1 MASGKCALCAL
12 ELEMGMMLKL
22 RGEFLRIALLAA
34 IVFLVGSHSASAA
47 TFQYS
52 GYTLTNPQN
61 IDITSPLN
69 ASGQMG
75 QIALQGTGP
84 NSGQTLLAWCLD
96 VFTYLQNSGNY
107 QISPLTTA
115 GSGGSNPP
123 LTNVQIS
130 QIGSLMVNGN
140 ALIKTSSDTNVSA
153 ALQLAIWLTEYGNTF
168 AYTNVSSAVK
178 TLAATFQSYVQQ
190 GGQWYCPNCTVT
202 LLTLNGDQSL
212 GYGSVVPLPGA
223 LPLFASGLVGLG
235 LLRWRRKRKN
245 TIPASA
251 A

>member
-1 MASGKCALCAL
+1 MVMVMKIRSQ
-12 ELEMGMMLKL
+12 
-22 RGEFLRIALLAA
+22 IACILPLAVA
-34 IVFLVGSHSASAA
+34 VFFAAFNGASAA
-47 TFQYS
+47 TFQYGS
-52 GYTLTNPQN
+52 YTVTNPQN
-61 IDITSPLN
+61 ITITSPPPN
-69 ASGQMG
+69 PVSGEMG
-75 QIALQGTGP
+75 QIVLQGAGANTG
-84 NSGQTLLAWCLD
+84 QALLAWCLD
-96 VFTYLQNSGNY
+96 VFTYLQNSGTY

-123 LTNVQIS
+123 LNALQIS

-153 ALQLAIWLTEYGNTF
+153 AIQLAIWLTEYGNTF
-168 AYTNVSSAVK
+168 ASNNVSLAVS
-178 TLAATFQSYVQQ
+178 TLAALFQGYVQV

-212 GYGSVVPLPGA
+212 GYGSAVPLPGA

-235 LLRWRRKRKN
+235 LLRWRKKRKN
-245 TIPASA
+245 TIPANA